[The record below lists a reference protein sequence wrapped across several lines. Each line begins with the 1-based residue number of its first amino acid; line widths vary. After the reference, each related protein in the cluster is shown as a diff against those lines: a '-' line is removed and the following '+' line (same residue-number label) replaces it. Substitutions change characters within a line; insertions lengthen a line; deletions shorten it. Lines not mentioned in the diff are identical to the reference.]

1 MLIVARAFQSFGA
14 CAGPVIGRAIVRDL
28 FGREEAAKVMAYI
41 GMTMGIAPVFAPVLG
56 GYLEEWYGWQA
67 SFAVVTLFAAFML
80 WLSWARL
87 PETNKYLETNA
98 EWGSLGLASY
108 ARLLRSREYLG
119 FVISGS
125 LVYGGMFAFNVGSP
139 FVVIQILGRTPSE
152 FGLLSVMPIAG
163 WLIGSFVT
171 SRIAERIGINRLLPI
186 GIAILFIS
194 GLAFAVLALAGDPS
208 IFSLYTPMT
217 IMAFGMA
224 LVFPSTLAGAVSV
237 YPEIAGTASALYGF
251 LQMVASFAGIQLLGF
266 FEDGTDMP
274 MVWVTTGAMTMA
286 TVVFLMLVQRG
297 RRERSV
303 AR

>member
-1 MLIVARAFQSFGA
+1 M
-14 CAGPVIGRAIVRDL
+14 IGRAIVRDL

-125 LVYGGMFAFNVGSP
+125 LVYGGMFD
-139 FVVIQILGRTPSE
+139 I
-152 FGLLSVMPIAG
+152 
-163 WLIGSFVT
+163 
-171 SRIAERIGINRLLPI
+171 
-186 GIAILFIS
+186 
-194 GLAFAVLALAGDPS
+194 
-208 IFSLYTPMT
+208 
-217 IMAFGMA
+217 
-224 LVFPSTLAGAVSV
+224 
-237 YPEIAGTASALYGF
+237 
-251 LQMVASFAGIQLLGF
+251 VAS
-266 FEDGTDMP
+266 
-274 MVWVTTGAMTMA
+274 VW
-286 TVVFLMLVQRG
+286 
-297 RRERSV
+297 
-303 AR
+303 